1 MEKEMVIVVKKV
13 EFIRIMRLP
22 EGEAPIEVRKKWVGL
37 VLPCL
42 GVNTSE
48 NRGFGVVTGKPDGD
62 SAYSRFVVPQKEALD
77 ILNQSCPEAA
87 DWFKNMGYPKEG
99 MAFGF
104 KVDEAEVVG

>member
-1 MEKEMVIVVKKV
+1 MEEEMVIVVKKV
-13 EFIRIMRLP
+13 DFIRIVRLP

-42 GVNTSE
+42 GVNDLEGS
-48 NRGFGVVTGKPDGD
+48 FGVVTGKPENCP
-62 SAYSRFVVPQKEALD
+62 AYSCFVVSQKEALD